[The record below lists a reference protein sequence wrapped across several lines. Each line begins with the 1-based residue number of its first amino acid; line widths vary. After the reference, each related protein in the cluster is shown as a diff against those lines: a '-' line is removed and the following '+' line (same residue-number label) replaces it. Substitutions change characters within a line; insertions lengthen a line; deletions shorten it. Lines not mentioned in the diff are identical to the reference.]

1 MEEEREPLT
10 QTEASSTSDSPTK
23 GTLVL
28 TDSAET
34 SLERKDLIQDLSYS
48 SFSFISNSLFLYIKE
63 SYTFTIRYILHI

>member
-28 TDSAET
+28 TDSAERDIP
-34 SLERKDLIQDLSYS
+34 LPKLIRVY
-48 SFSFISNSLFLYIKE
+48 
-63 SYTFTIRYILHI
+63 

>member
-48 SFSFISNSLFLYIKE
+48 SFSFI
-63 SYTFTIRYILHI
+63 LHFPASWERVQEEELDSRVK